1 VRLVSS
7 RDPAD
12 VVPFTHAVLH
22 NLPAGGGLY
31 VPAALPRFEDWD
43 ALLAAD
49 FPSRSTELL
58 HRLLGEELERRTLGA
73 LVEAAF
79 PFGAPL
85 RQVAPGRFALELF
98 HGPTLAFKDFG
109 ARFLAQVL
117 GLLCREGRASA
128 PRLVLVA
135 TSGDTGAAV
144 AHAFWR
150 LPGFRVV
157 VLYPRGRVSPL
168 QEQQLASLGD
178 NVQALSVEG
187 SFDDCQALVKG
198 CFADAALSR
207 ELGLTSANS
216 INIARLLAQVL
227 YYVDALAQLR
237 AQGEPRAPVFSV
249 PSGNFGN
256 LCAGVMAR
264 QLGLPV
270 RAFVVATNANRTVP
284 DYLDSGRYRPR
295 PSVATHSN
303 AMDVG
308 DPSNWERIEHLL
320 GGDLEALRR
329 LLRWGHLSDV
339 DTQASLRALQR
350 QGYLADP
357 HAAVAA
363 GVLERHLAPGELGVF
378 LATAHPAKFREV
390 LAELLGVQ
398 VPLPPALAQ
407 LTQRPV
413 LSTPL
418 SVDPAALRRLLRGGA
433 EAPSPS
439 GRGPG

>member
-1 VRLVSS
+1 MRLVSS
-7 RDPAD
+7 RDAAD
-12 VVPFTHAVLH
+12 AVSFTQAVLQ
-22 NLPAGGGLY
+22 NLPARGGLY
-31 VPAALPRFEDWD
+31 VPVGLPRFEDWE
-43 ALLAAD
+43 ALLAQD
-49 FPSRSTELL
+49 FATRSTALLQRLVGDELDEASL
-58 HRLLGEELERRTLGA
+58 REV
-73 LVEAAF
+73 VEAAF

-85 RQVAPGRFALELF
+85 RAVGPGRYALELF

-117 GLLCREGRASA
+117 GLLLRQQRATG

-144 AHAFWR
+144 ASAFWR

-157 VLYPRGRVSPL
+157 VLYPRGRVTPL
-168 QEQQLASLGD
+168 QERQLASLGD
-178 NVQALSVEG
+178 NVRALAVEG

-237 AQGEPRAPVFSV
+237 ALGEQGAPVFSV

-329 LLRWGHLSDV
+329 LLRWGYLSDE
-339 DTQASLRALQR
+339 DTQASLRALQQ

-363 GVLERHLAPGELGVF
+363 GVLQRHLAPGELGIF

-390 LAELLGVQ
+390 LEQLLGVQ
-398 VPLPPALAQ
+398 VALPPALAQ
-407 LTQRPV
+407 LAQRPL

-418 SVDPAALRRLLRGGA
+418 AVDPAGLRRVLR
-433 EAPSPS
+433 EEC
-439 GRGPG
+439 